1 MHYFKTLPL
10 HKLFIIRIKL
20 VFFKFNKP
28 IFFCY
33 RWHHFTKNTPIY
45 HAQTRFSQPEENI
58 SHRVT
63 PPMMIVAETI
73 PAEVNSHTDS
83 ALRGAPFVNLP
94 FVPECKN
101 CLQKRTT
108 TVRIVKFSQLQQE
121 IMKAQLTYRGR
132 SLIQSRARRN
142 QEDTVE
148 EDDQFQDSDSVED
161 RIIYSLRVAISG
173 TCSHVTRLAN
183 VKRLVTLFRQAADAA
198 FAIGLSAEEVF
209 IIRCLLLDEE
219 SEIRL
224 VSLLCLRWLLRS
236 LDDFK
241 VAVKLGID
249 HLVVRCFETALDDD
263 SDRIACLRLF
273 MYIIDRFPNDV
284 PTSIVK
290 SLMAV
295 IFHGQTEG
303 DSLAMAALALICE
316 LTVRHRV
323 IVLHCN
329 SFLNCISRQML
340 MSPFPRQV
348 QCLSYLMCYFFNSI
362 AASDVPVNH
371 RSAFYYELL
380 APLMEPN
387 YGKSLDLE
395 KPQHNGPF
403 KSDNVLNNCRIA
415 IISSLRTWSG
425 LIHCLSV
432 DNLPI
437 SCRRTVDLGEI
448 ENCPITCIFSA
459 LRIEDSPIQK
469 TAVKILCD
477 LALADFAD
485 EEFSCWDDV
494 RAYKTGTRMSSLYQ
508 SKVNENFI
516 LADAELLKKFW
527 DRKRMDLSDLC
538 LTFSLYCLVQRGIL
552 QILCRMVIVD
562 PDDPLNIKITVLI
575 EEILNTG
582 FHWFKNMTLKSA
594 LGWDQLYDS
603 QNLPILDGILKNRG
617 LMVMNRINELRAY
630 RDQMTFKYLLFDL
643 IYRRSTPKKFA
654 SHSEPYGTA
663 IQRCNKDYVLKLIP
677 ETKVLSLNMSQW
689 QEWDWLLI
697 DHAMSILPTIAEFY
711 EEETFVKLT
720 RTVLQ
725 FFEPQGPFKDICEDY
740 RSYSRVCCK
749 LMNVLSKAPV
759 DSAMNQQLQGF
770 LKNLLIELSPENLY
784 LGILC
789 KRSLDTTAAVDYFAF
804 IFQLSSTKEGLEQL
818 CRAGVVDSPAQKQF
832 IICINFCA
840 QGWYFGFAPGNPS
853 RSGAQ
858 KYSQKANDPLR
869 MPFLR
874 QQSRRFMEILK
885 KNPSHYYTKAIVSC
899 LCFDGQDLADAE
911 LSTRKILE
919 TVLTD
924 AAKESRIYAIRFLL
938 MLGHLQCNGYEDWGL
953 KLMTD
958 RLNDSSMEVVAVVV
972 EALHSLMTIGV
983 YKSSFV
989 KLNVDLSK
997 IDDAGVLLNTY
1008 RYSFDEALRASDEH
1022 LKACI
1027 VEVNYWNYSFC
1038 EQYAAMVEEMITEIQ
1053 GNFETQPDGAFP
1065 THASCNEERRD
1076 AFLPPHLFGQLS
1088 LHMTGCCI
1096 MVELGV
1102 IYRLMQTLHQFPADS
1117 TDQCL
1122 KLKSALLAV
1131 GQIASTELGLLLLP
1145 VCAIPCLVQ
1154 IIEESHL
1161 CDLKGFAYYAMMLVS
1176 GTGMGSSILS
1186 LLSWNHSVE
1195 CELSDEDFCQRLD
1208 SFFEDLH
1215 NVAKL
1220 SWRQRNLGS
1229 EYGFSG
1235 VSNQTRTLE
1244 SDASSMVCIWCE
1256 YRRALY
1262 DSMLAEG
1269 DGGRGSFDFVKEVE
1283 LREIRMSSS
1292 NLIVRS
1298 CSRLDTRLD
1307 AGLDS
1312 GKLSGSDVVEMD
1324 SPADQRN
1331 QRMPLFRRFKLEHE
1345 RSKRIRQSTPST
1357 DYSISSTMPLSCS
1370 LDGSLAVSPRA
1381 AQRSPLSS
1389 AVSPIPLSTTAAARL
1404 LDKSIITSLAST
1416 SVCDSLKEANRLCE
1430 LQTRDRMAEY
1440 TPSEHSNSPRICIP
1454 DRIDQLCNLNPY
1466 FKVTE
1471 NIDDQSADNS
1481 DDCEEIFREIESH
1494 CVQSCFLCGS
1504 SGLPSPPILT
1514 IPVPKPD
1521 SDFAS
1526 SDAASV
1532 AGKRITS
1539 SSFELDPCRTSKTS
1553 LSDYLCLLAM
1563 TNSNSSEKE
1572 LPPDVERDVRLEAAR
1587 LISVLPV
1594 RPKFAERS
1602 LLRLKRDYPELLTS
1616 VCFYSDICNLL
1627 SAHPFPLKA
1636 RQFLQELFSE
1646 ANFQCLWSRPRKVLQ
1661 SLGEW
1666 TTDSHAKAVA
1676 GHI

>member
-1 MHYFKTLPL
+1 
-10 HKLFIIRIKL
+10 
-20 VFFKFNKP
+20 
-28 IFFCY
+28 
-33 RWHHFTKNTPIY
+33 
-45 HAQTRFSQPEENI
+45 
-58 SHRVT
+58 
-63 PPMMIVAETI
+63 
-73 PAEVNSHTDS
+73 
-83 ALRGAPFVNLP
+83 
-94 FVPECKN
+94 
-101 CLQKRTT
+101 
-108 TVRIVKFSQLQQE
+108 
-121 IMKAQLTYRGR
+121 MKAQLTYRGR

-236 LDDFK
+236 SDDFK

-249 HLVVRCFETALDDD
+249 HLVVRFFETALDDD

-273 MYIIDRFPNDV
+273 MYIIDKFPNDV

-303 DSLAMAALALICE
+303 DSLAMASLALICE

-448 ENCPITCIFSA
+448 ENSPITCIFSA

-494 RAYKTGTRMSSLYQ
+494 RAYKTGTRMSSSYQ
-508 SKVNENFI
+508 CKVNENFI

-538 LTFSLYCLVQRGIL
+538 ITFSLYCLVQRGIL

-654 SHSEPYGTA
+654 SHSDTYGTA
-663 IQRCNKDYVLKLIP
+663 IQRCNKDNVLKLIQ

-697 DHAMSILPTIAEFY
+697 DHAMSVLPTITEFY

-818 CRAGVVDSPAQKQF
+818 CRAGVVD
-832 IICINFCA
+832 
-840 QGWYFGFAPGNPS
+840 
-853 RSGAQ
+853 
-858 KYSQKANDPLR
+858 
-869 MPFLR
+869 
-874 QQSRRFMEILK
+874 RFMEILK

-899 LCFDGQDLADAE
+899 LCFDGQDLTDAE

-989 KLNVDLSK
+989 KLNIDLSK

-1053 GNFETQPDGAFP
+1053 GNFETQPDGTFP
-1065 THASCNEERRD
+1065 THASSNEERRD

-1117 TDQCL
+1117 ADQCL

-1145 VCAIPCLVQ
+1145 VCAIPCVVQ

-1220 SWRQRNLGS
+1220 TWRQRNLGS

-1235 VSNQTRTLE
+1235 VSNQTQTVE

-1262 DSMLAEG
+1262 DSMLADG
-1269 DGGRGSFDFVKEVE
+1269 DGSRGSFDFVKEVE

-1307 AGLDS
+1307 VGLDS

-1345 RSKRIRQSTPST
+1345 ISKRTRQSTPST
-1357 DYSISSTMPLSCS
+1357 GYSISSTIPLSCS
-1370 LDGSLAVSPRA
+1370 LDSSLAVSPRA

-1389 AVSPIPLSTTAAARL
+1389 TVSPIPLSTTAAAARL
-1404 LDKSIITSLAST
+1404 LDKSIITSFAST
-1416 SVCDSLKEANRLCE
+1416 SLSDSLKEANRLCE
-1430 LQTRDRMAEY
+1430 LQT
-1440 TPSEHSNSPRICIP
+1440 EHSNNPRICIP

-1494 CVQSCFLCGS
+1494 CVQSCFLCGT

-1521 SDFAS
+1521 SDFVS

-1532 AGKRITS
+1532 AGKPNTS

-1553 LSDYLCLLAM
+1553 LSDYLCSLAM
-1563 TNSNSSEKE
+1563 TNSNSSDKE

-1627 SAHPFPLKA
+1627 SAHPFPFRA

-1661 SLGEW
+1661 SLGEG

>member
-1 MHYFKTLPL
+1 
-10 HKLFIIRIKL
+10 
-20 VFFKFNKP
+20 
-28 IFFCY
+28 
-33 RWHHFTKNTPIY
+33 
-45 HAQTRFSQPEENI
+45 
-58 SHRVT
+58 
-63 PPMMIVAETI
+63 
-73 PAEVNSHTDS
+73 
-83 ALRGAPFVNLP
+83 
-94 FVPECKN
+94 
-101 CLQKRTT
+101 
-108 TVRIVKFSQLQQE
+108 
-121 IMKAQLTYRGR
+121 MKAQLTYRGR
-132 SLIQSRARRN
+132 SLMQSRARRN

-183 VKRLVTLFRQAADAA
+183 VKRLVTLFRHAADAA

-236 LDDFK
+236 SDDFK
-241 VAVKLGID
+241 VALKLGID

-316 LTVRHRV
+316 LTIRHRM

-329 SFLNCISRQML
+329 SFLNCMSRQML

-348 QCLSYLMCYFFNSI
+348 QCLSYLMCYVFNSI
-362 AASDVPVNH
+362 SASDVPVNH

-395 KPQHNGPF
+395 KRQHNGPF
-403 KSDNVLNNCRIA
+403 KPDNVLNNCRIA

-437 SCRRTVDLGEI
+437 SCRRIVDLGEI

-469 TAVKILCD
+469 MAVKILCD

-494 RAYKTGTRMSSLYQ
+494 RAYKTGTRMSSSCQ
-508 SKVNENFI
+508 CKVNENFI

-527 DRKRMDLSDLC
+527 ERKRMDLSDLC
-538 LTFSLYCLVQRGIL
+538 ITFSLYCLVQRGIL

-603 QNLPILDGILKNRG
+603 QNLPIVDEILKNRG

-643 IYRRSTPKKFA
+643 IYRRSTPNKFT
-654 SHSEPYGTA
+654 SHSDPYVTA

-689 QEWDWLLI
+689 QEWDWLLV
-697 DHAMSILPTIAEFY
+697 DHAMSVLPTITEFY

-720 RTVLQ
+720 ETVLQ
-725 FFEPQGPFKDICEDY
+725 FFEPQGPFKDLCEDY
-740 RSYSRVCCK
+740 RSYSRVGCK

-759 DSAMNQQLQGF
+759 GSAMNQQLQGF

-818 CRAGVVDSPAQKQF
+818 CRVGVVD
-832 IICINFCA
+832 
-840 QGWYFGFAPGNPS
+840 
-853 RSGAQ
+853 
-858 KYSQKANDPLR
+858 
-869 MPFLR
+869 
-874 QQSRRFMEILK
+874 RFMEILK
-885 KNPSHYYTKAIVSC
+885 KNPSHYYAKVIVSC

-911 LSTRKILE
+911 LSTRRILE

-924 AAKESRIYAIRFLL
+924 AAK
-938 MLGHLQCNGYEDWGL
+938 
-953 KLMTD
+953 
-958 RLNDSSMEVVAVVV
+958 
-972 EALHSLMTIGV
+972 
-983 YKSSFV
+983 
-989 KLNVDLSK
+989 
-997 IDDAGVLLNTY
+997 
-1008 RYSFDEALRASDEH
+1008 
-1022 LKACI
+1022 
-1027 VEVNYWNYSFC
+1027 SFC
-1038 EQYAAMVEEMITEIQ
+1038 EQYAAMVEEVITEIQ
-1053 GNFETQPDGAFP
+1053 GNFETQPDGTFP
-1065 THASCNEERRD
+1065 THASSNEEHRD

-1117 TDQCL
+1117 ADQCL

-1131 GQIASTELGLLLLP
+1131 GHIASSELGLLLLP
-1145 VCAIPCLVQ
+1145 VCAIPCVVQ

-1220 SWRQRNLGS
+1220 NWRQRNIAG
-1229 EYGFSG
+1229 EIGFSG
-1235 VSNQTRTLE
+1235 VSNQTRTVE

-1262 DSMLAEG
+1262 DCMLTGCG
-1269 DGGRGSFDFVKEVE
+1269 DGSRGSFDFVKEIE

-1292 NLIVRS
+1292 NLMVRS
-1298 CSRLDTRLD
+1298 CSRSDTRLD
-1307 AGLDS
+1307 AGLHS

-1324 SPADQRN
+1324 SPADRRN

-1345 RSKRIRQSTPST
+1345 RSKRTRRSTPST
-1357 DYSISSTMPLSCS
+1357 DYSISSTVPLSCS

-1389 AVSPIPLSTTAAARL
+1389 TVSPVSLSTTAAAAATRL
-1404 LDKSIITSLAST
+1404 LGKSNITSFAST
-1416 SVCDSLKEANRLCE
+1416 TVCDSLKEANRLCE
-1430 LQTRDRMAEY
+1430 LQTRDQMEEY
-1440 TPSEHSNSPRICIP
+1440 TPSEHLNHLRICIP

-1466 FKVTE
+1466 FKVAE
-1471 NIDDQSADNS
+1471 NIDDQTAADSSGN
-1481 DDCEEIFREIESH
+1481 CEEIFHEIESH
-1494 CVQSCFLCGS
+1494 CEQSCFLCGT
-1504 SGLPSPPILT
+1504 SGLLSPPIST
-1514 IPVPKPD
+1514 ISVTKPD
-1521 SDFAS
+1521 SDFV
-1526 SDAASV
+1526 SDV
-1532 AGKRITS
+1532 AGDASKQITS
-1539 SSFELDPCRTSKTS
+1539 SSCELDPCQMSEMS
-1553 LSDYLCLLAM
+1553 LSDYLGSLAM
-1563 TNSNSSEKE
+1563 TSSNSSDKE
-1572 LPPDVERDVRLEAAR
+1572 LPPDVEKDVRLEAAR

-1602 LLRLKRDYPELLTS
+1602 LLRLKRDYPELLNS

-1627 SAHPFPLKA
+1627 SAHPFPFKA

-1646 ANFQCLWSRPRKVLQ
+1646 ANFQCLWSRPREVLQ
-1661 SLGEW
+1661 SLGKW
-1666 TTDSHAKAVA
+1666 TRDGHAKAKLP

>member
-1 MHYFKTLPL
+1 
-10 HKLFIIRIKL
+10 
-20 VFFKFNKP
+20 
-28 IFFCY
+28 
-33 RWHHFTKNTPIY
+33 
-45 HAQTRFSQPEENI
+45 
-58 SHRVT
+58 
-63 PPMMIVAETI
+63 
-73 PAEVNSHTDS
+73 
-83 ALRGAPFVNLP
+83 
-94 FVPECKN
+94 
-101 CLQKRTT
+101 
-108 TVRIVKFSQLQQE
+108 
-121 IMKAQLTYRGR
+121 MKAQLTYRGR

-236 LDDFK
+236 SDDFK

-249 HLVVRCFETALDDD
+249 HLVVRFFETALDDD

-273 MYIIDRFPNDV
+273 MYIIDKFPNDV

-303 DSLAMAALALICE
+303 DSLAMASLALICE

-448 ENCPITCIFSA
+448 ENSPITCIFSA

-494 RAYKTGTRMSSLYQ
+494 RAYKTGTRMSSSYQ
-508 SKVNENFI
+508 CKVNENFI

-538 LTFSLYCLVQRGIL
+538 ITFSLYCLVQRGIL

-654 SHSEPYGTA
+654 SHSDTYGTA
-663 IQRCNKDYVLKLIP
+663 IQRCNKDNVLKLIQ

-697 DHAMSILPTIAEFY
+697 DHAMSVLPTITEFY

-818 CRAGVVDSPAQKQF
+818 CRAGVVD
-832 IICINFCA
+832 
-840 QGWYFGFAPGNPS
+840 
-853 RSGAQ
+853 
-858 KYSQKANDPLR
+858 
-869 MPFLR
+869 
-874 QQSRRFMEILK
+874 RFMEILK

-899 LCFDGQDLADAE
+899 LCFDGQDLTDAE

-989 KLNVDLSK
+989 KLNIDLSK

-1053 GNFETQPDGAFP
+1053 GNFETQPDGTFP
-1065 THASCNEERRD
+1065 THASSNEERRD

-1117 TDQCL
+1117 ADQCL

-1145 VCAIPCLVQ
+1145 VCAIPCVVQ

-1220 SWRQRNLGS
+1220 TWRQRNLGS

-1235 VSNQTRTLE
+1235 VSNQTQTVE

-1262 DSMLAEG
+1262 DSMLADG
-1269 DGGRGSFDFVKEVE
+1269 DGSRGSFDFVKEVE

-1307 AGLDS
+1307 VGLDS

-1345 RSKRIRQSTPST
+1345 ISKRTRQSTPST
-1357 DYSISSTMPLSCS
+1357 GYSISSTIPLSCS
-1370 LDGSLAVSPRA
+1370 LDSSLAVSPRA

-1389 AVSPIPLSTTAAARL
+1389 TVSPIPLSTTAAAARL
-1404 LDKSIITSLAST
+1404 LDKSIITSFAST
-1416 SVCDSLKEANRLCE
+1416 SLSDSLKEANRLCE

-1440 TPSEHSNSPRICIP
+1440 TPSEHSNNPRICIP

-1494 CVQSCFLCGS
+1494 CVQSCFLCGT

-1521 SDFAS
+1521 SDFVS

-1532 AGKRITS
+1532 AGKPNTS

-1553 LSDYLCLLAM
+1553 LSDYLCSLAM
-1563 TNSNSSEKE
+1563 TNSNSSDKE

-1627 SAHPFPLKA
+1627 SAHPFPFRA

-1661 SLGEW
+1661 SLGEG

>member
-1 MHYFKTLPL
+1 MKT
-10 HKLFIIRIKL
+10 
-20 VFFKFNKP
+20 
-28 IFFCY
+28 
-33 RWHHFTKNTPIY
+33 
-45 HAQTRFSQPEENI
+45 
-58 SHRVT
+58 
-63 PPMMIVAETI
+63 
-73 PAEVNSHTDS
+73 
-83 ALRGAPFVNLP
+83 
-94 FVPECKN
+94 
-101 CLQKRTT
+101 
-108 TVRIVKFSQLQQE
+108 
-121 IMKAQLTYRGR
+121 QLTYRGR

-236 LDDFK
+236 SDDFK

-273 MYIIDRFPNDV
+273 MYIIDKFPNDV

-303 DSLAMAALALICE
+303 DSLAMASLALICE

-448 ENCPITCIFSA
+448 ENSPITCIFSA

-494 RAYKTGTRMSSLYQ
+494 RAYKTGTRMSSSYQ
-508 SKVNENFI
+508 CKVNENFI

-527 DRKRMDLSDLC
+527 ERKRMDLSDLC
-538 LTFSLYCLVQRGIL
+538 ITFSLYCLVQRGIL

-654 SHSEPYGTA
+654 SHSDPYGTA
-663 IQRCNKDYVLKLIP
+663 IQRCNKDNVLKLIQ

-697 DHAMSILPTIAEFY
+697 DHAMSVLPTITEFY

-720 RTVLQ
+720 GTVLQ

-818 CRAGVVDSPAQKQF
+818 CRAGVVD
-832 IICINFCA
+832 
-840 QGWYFGFAPGNPS
+840 
-853 RSGAQ
+853 
-858 KYSQKANDPLR
+858 
-869 MPFLR
+869 
-874 QQSRRFMEILK
+874 RFMEILK

-899 LCFDGQDLADAE
+899 LCFDGQDLTDAE

-989 KLNVDLSK
+989 KLNIDLSK

-1053 GNFETQPDGAFP
+1053 GNFETQPDGTFP
-1065 THASCNEERRD
+1065 THASSNEERRD

-1117 TDQCL
+1117 ADQCL

-1145 VCAIPCLVQ
+1145 VCAIPCVVQ

-1220 SWRQRNLGS
+1220 TWRQRNLGS

-1235 VSNQTRTLE
+1235 VSNQTRTVE

-1262 DSMLAEG
+1262 DSMLADG
-1269 DGGRGSFDFVKEVE
+1269 DGSRGSFDFVKEVE

-1312 GKLSGSDVVEMD
+1312 GKLSGSDDVEMD

-1345 RSKRIRQSTPST
+1345 RSKRTRQSTPST
-1357 DYSISSTMPLSCS
+1357 GYSISSTIPLSCS
-1370 LDGSLAVSPRA
+1370 LDSSLAVSPRA

-1389 AVSPIPLSTTAAARL
+1389 TVSPIPLSTTAAAARL
-1404 LDKSIITSLAST
+1404 LDKSIITSFAST
-1416 SVCDSLKEANRLCE
+1416 SLSDSLKEANRLCE

-1440 TPSEHSNSPRICIP
+1440 TPSEHSNNPRICIP

-1471 NIDDQSADNS
+1471 NIDDQSTDNS

-1494 CVQSCFLCGS
+1494 CVQSCFLCGT

-1521 SDFAS
+1521 SDFVS

-1532 AGKRITS
+1532 AGKPNTS

-1553 LSDYLCLLAM
+1553 LRDYLCSLAM
-1563 TNSNSSEKE
+1563 TNSNSSDKE

-1627 SAHPFPLKA
+1627 SAHPFPFKA

-1661 SLGEW
+1661 SLGEG

>member
-1 MHYFKTLPL
+1 MK
-10 HKLFIIRIKL
+10 K
-20 VFFKFNKP
+20 
-28 IFFCY
+28 
-33 RWHHFTKNTPIY
+33 
-45 HAQTRFSQPEENI
+45 
-58 SHRVT
+58 
-63 PPMMIVAETI
+63 
-73 PAEVNSHTDS
+73 
-83 ALRGAPFVNLP
+83 
-94 FVPECKN
+94 
-101 CLQKRTT
+101 
-108 TVRIVKFSQLQQE
+108 VKF
-121 IMKAQLTYRGR
+121 
-132 SLIQSRARRN
+132 
-142 QEDTVE
+142 VW
-148 EDDQFQDSDSVED
+148 SV
-161 RIIYSLRVAISG
+161 
-173 TCSHVTRLAN
+173 C
-183 VKRLVTLFRQAADAA
+183 
-198 FAIGLSAEEVF
+198 FAYVGCFVLWMIL
-209 IIRCLLLDEE
+209 
-219 SEIRL
+219 
-224 VSLLCLRWLLRS
+224 
-236 LDDFK
+236 
-241 VAVKLGID
+241 KLP
-249 HLVVRCFETALDDD
+249 CFETALDDD

-494 RAYKTGTRMSSLYQ
+494 RAYKT
-508 SKVNENFI
+508 VNENFI

-818 CRAGVVDSPAQKQF
+818 CRAGVVD
-832 IICINFCA
+832 
-840 QGWYFGFAPGNPS
+840 
-853 RSGAQ
+853 
-858 KYSQKANDPLR
+858 
-869 MPFLR
+869 
-874 QQSRRFMEILK
+874 RFMEILK

-1102 IYRLMQTLHQFPADS
+1102 IYRLMQTLHQFSADS

-1307 AGLDS
+1307 SGLDS

-1381 AQRSPLSS
+1381 AQHVIGWQNIRL
-1389 AVSPIPLSTTAAARL
+1389 VNIPT
-1404 LDKSIITSLAST
+1404 
-1416 SVCDSLKEANRLCE
+1416 V
-1430 LQTRDRMAEY
+1430 
-1440 TPSEHSNSPRICIP
+1440 HGF
-1454 DRIDQLCNLNPY
+1454 NPY

>member
-1 MHYFKTLPL
+1 
-10 HKLFIIRIKL
+10 
-20 VFFKFNKP
+20 
-28 IFFCY
+28 
-33 RWHHFTKNTPIY
+33 
-45 HAQTRFSQPEENI
+45 
-58 SHRVT
+58 
-63 PPMMIVAETI
+63 
-73 PAEVNSHTDS
+73 
-83 ALRGAPFVNLP
+83 
-94 FVPECKN
+94 
-101 CLQKRTT
+101 
-108 TVRIVKFSQLQQE
+108 
-121 IMKAQLTYRGR
+121 MKAQLTYRGR
-132 SLIQSRARRN
+132 SLMQSRARRN

-183 VKRLVTLFRQAADAA
+183 VKRLVTLFRHAADAA

-236 LDDFK
+236 SDDFK
-241 VAVKLGID
+241 VALKLGID

-316 LTVRHRV
+316 LTIRHRM

-329 SFLNCISRQML
+329 SFLNCMSRQML

-348 QCLSYLMCYFFNSI
+348 QCLSYLMCYVFNSI
-362 AASDVPVNH
+362 SASDVPVNH

-395 KPQHNGPF
+395 KRQHNGPF
-403 KSDNVLNNCRIA
+403 KPDNVLNNCRIA

-437 SCRRTVDLGEI
+437 SCRRIVDLGEI

-469 TAVKILCD
+469 MAVKILCD

-494 RAYKTGTRMSSLYQ
+494 RAYKTGTRMSSSCQ
-508 SKVNENFI
+508 CKVNENFI

-527 DRKRMDLSDLC
+527 ERKRMDLSDLC
-538 LTFSLYCLVQRGIL
+538 ITFSLYCLVQRGIL

-582 FHWFKNMTLKSA
+582 FHWFKNMTLKSV

-603 QNLPILDGILKNRG
+603 QNLPIVDEILKNRG

-643 IYRRSTPKKFA
+643 IYRRSTPNKFT
-654 SHSEPYGTA
+654 SHSDPYVTA

-689 QEWDWLLI
+689 QEWDWLLV
-697 DHAMSILPTIAEFY
+697 DHAMSVLPTITEFY

-720 RTVLQ
+720 ETVLQ
-725 FFEPQGPFKDICEDY
+725 FFEPQGPFKDLCEDY
-740 RSYSRVCCK
+740 RSYSRVGCK

-759 DSAMNQQLQGF
+759 GSAMNQQLQGF

-818 CRAGVVDSPAQKQF
+818 CRVGVVDRFYCSPAQKQF
-832 IICINFCA
+832 IICISFCA

-858 KYSQKANDPLR
+858 KYSQKASDPLR

-885 KNPSHYYTKAIVSC
+885 KNPSHYYAKVIVSC

-911 LSTRKILE
+911 LSTRRILE

-958 RLNDSSMEVVAVVV
+958 RLNDSSMEVVSVVV

-989 KLNVDLSK
+989 KLNIDLSK

-1008 RYSFDEALRASDEH
+1008 RYSFDEAVRASDEH

-1027 VEVNYWNYSFC
+1027 VEVNYWTYSFC
-1038 EQYAAMVEEMITEIQ
+1038 EQYAAMVEEVITEIQ
-1053 GNFETQPDGAFP
+1053 GNFETQPDGTFP
-1065 THASCNEERRD
+1065 THASSNEERRD

-1117 TDQCL
+1117 ADQCL

-1131 GQIASTELGLLLLP
+1131 GHIASSELGLLLLP
-1145 VCAIPCLVQ
+1145 VCAIPCVVQ

-1220 SWRQRNLGS
+1220 NWRQRNIAG
-1229 EYGFSG
+1229 EIGFSG
-1235 VSNQTRTLE
+1235 VSNQTRTVE

-1262 DSMLAEG
+1262 DCMLTGCG
-1269 DGGRGSFDFVKEVE
+1269 DGSRGSFDFVKEIE

-1292 NLIVRS
+1292 NLMVRS
-1298 CSRLDTRLD
+1298 CSRSDTRLD

-1312 GKLSGSDVVEMD
+1312 GKLSGSDVVEID
-1324 SPADQRN
+1324 SPADWRK

-1345 RSKRIRQSTPST
+1345 RSKRTRRSTPST
-1357 DYSISSTMPLSCS
+1357 DYSISSTVPLSCS

-1389 AVSPIPLSTTAAARL
+1389 TVSPVSLSTTAAAAAAAATRL
-1404 LDKSIITSLAST
+1404 LGKSNITSFAST
-1416 SVCDSLKEANRLCE
+1416 TVCDSLKEANRLCE
-1430 LQTRDRMAEY
+1430 LQTRDQMEEY
-1440 TPSEHSNSPRICIP
+1440 TPSEHLNHLRICIP

-1466 FKVTE
+1466 FKVAE
-1471 NIDDQSADNS
+1471 NIDDQTAADSSGN
-1481 DDCEEIFREIESH
+1481 CEEIFHEIESH
-1494 CVQSCFLCGS
+1494 CEQSCFLCGT
-1504 SGLPSPPILT
+1504 SGLLSPPIST
-1514 IPVPKPD
+1514 ISVTKPD
-1521 SDFAS
+1521 SDFV
-1526 SDAASV
+1526 SDV
-1532 AGKRITS
+1532 AGDASKQITS
-1539 SSFELDPCRTSKTS
+1539 SSCELDPCQMSEMS
-1553 LSDYLCLLAM
+1553 LSDYLGSLAM
-1563 TNSNSSEKE
+1563 TSSNSSDKE
-1572 LPPDVERDVRLEAAR
+1572 LPPDVEKDVRLEAAR

-1602 LLRLKRDYPELLTS
+1602 LLRLKRDYPELLNS

-1627 SAHPFPLKA
+1627 SAHPFPFKA

-1646 ANFQCLWSRPRKVLQ
+1646 ANFQCLWSRPREVLQ
-1661 SLGEW
+1661 SLDKW
-1666 TTDSHAKAVA
+1666 TRDSHAKAKLP

>member
-1 MHYFKTLPL
+1 
-10 HKLFIIRIKL
+10 
-20 VFFKFNKP
+20 
-28 IFFCY
+28 
-33 RWHHFTKNTPIY
+33 
-45 HAQTRFSQPEENI
+45 
-58 SHRVT
+58 
-63 PPMMIVAETI
+63 
-73 PAEVNSHTDS
+73 
-83 ALRGAPFVNLP
+83 
-94 FVPECKN
+94 
-101 CLQKRTT
+101 
-108 TVRIVKFSQLQQE
+108 
-121 IMKAQLTYRGR
+121 MKAQLTYRGR

-236 LDDFK
+236 SDDFK

-249 HLVVRCFETALDDD
+249 HLVVRFFETALDDD

-273 MYIIDRFPNDV
+273 MYIIDKFPNDV

-303 DSLAMAALALICE
+303 DSLAMASLALICE

-448 ENCPITCIFSA
+448 ENSPITCIFSA

-494 RAYKTGTRMSSLYQ
+494 RAYKTGTRMSSSYQ
-508 SKVNENFI
+508 CKVNENFI

-538 LTFSLYCLVQRGIL
+538 ITFSLYCLVQRGIL

-654 SHSEPYGTA
+654 SHSDTYGTA
-663 IQRCNKDYVLKLIP
+663 IQRCNKDNVLKLIQ

-697 DHAMSILPTIAEFY
+697 DHAMSVLPTITEFY

-818 CRAGVVDSPAQKQF
+818 CRAGVVD
-832 IICINFCA
+832 
-840 QGWYFGFAPGNPS
+840 
-853 RSGAQ
+853 
-858 KYSQKANDPLR
+858 
-869 MPFLR
+869 
-874 QQSRRFMEILK
+874 RFMEILK

-899 LCFDGQDLADAE
+899 LCFDGQDLTDAE

-989 KLNVDLSK
+989 KLNIDLSK

-1053 GNFETQPDGAFP
+1053 GNFETQPDGTFP
-1065 THASCNEERRD
+1065 THASSNEERRD

-1117 TDQCL
+1117 ADQCL
-1122 KLKSALLAV
+1122 KLK
-1131 GQIASTELGLLLLP
+1131 I
-1145 VCAIPCLVQ
+1145 CAIPCVVQ

-1220 SWRQRNLGS
+1220 TWRQRNLGS

-1235 VSNQTRTLE
+1235 VSNQTQTVE

-1262 DSMLAEG
+1262 DSMLADG
-1269 DGGRGSFDFVKEVE
+1269 DGSRGSFDFVKEVE

-1307 AGLDS
+1307 VGLDS

-1345 RSKRIRQSTPST
+1345 ISKRTRQSTPST
-1357 DYSISSTMPLSCS
+1357 GYSISSTIPLSCS
-1370 LDGSLAVSPRA
+1370 LDSSLAVSPRA

-1389 AVSPIPLSTTAAARL
+1389 TVSPIPLSTTAAAARL
-1404 LDKSIITSLAST
+1404 LDKSIITSFAST
-1416 SVCDSLKEANRLCE
+1416 SLSDSLKEANRLCE

-1440 TPSEHSNSPRICIP
+1440 TPSEHSNNPRICIP

-1494 CVQSCFLCGS
+1494 CVQSCFLCGT

-1521 SDFAS
+1521 SDFVS

-1532 AGKRITS
+1532 AGKPNTS

-1553 LSDYLCLLAM
+1553 LSDYLCSLAM
-1563 TNSNSSEKE
+1563 TNSNSSDKE

-1627 SAHPFPLKA
+1627 SAHPFPFRA

-1661 SLGEW
+1661 SLGEG

>member
-1 MHYFKTLPL
+1 
-10 HKLFIIRIKL
+10 
-20 VFFKFNKP
+20 
-28 IFFCY
+28 
-33 RWHHFTKNTPIY
+33 
-45 HAQTRFSQPEENI
+45 
-58 SHRVT
+58 
-63 PPMMIVAETI
+63 
-73 PAEVNSHTDS
+73 
-83 ALRGAPFVNLP
+83 
-94 FVPECKN
+94 
-101 CLQKRTT
+101 
-108 TVRIVKFSQLQQE
+108 
-121 IMKAQLTYRGR
+121 MKAQLTYRGR
-132 SLIQSRARRN
+132 SLMQSRARRN

-183 VKRLVTLFRQAADAA
+183 VKRLVTLFRHAADAA

-236 LDDFK
+236 SDDFK
-241 VAVKLGID
+241 VALKLGID

-316 LTVRHRV
+316 LTIRHRM

-329 SFLNCISRQML
+329 SFLNCMSRQML

-348 QCLSYLMCYFFNSI
+348 QCLSYLMCYVFNSI
-362 AASDVPVNH
+362 SASDVPVNH

-395 KPQHNGPF
+395 KRQHNGPF
-403 KSDNVLNNCRIA
+403 KPDNVLNNCRIA

-437 SCRRTVDLGEI
+437 SCRRIVDLGEI

-469 TAVKILCD
+469 MAVKILCD

-494 RAYKTGTRMSSLYQ
+494 RAYKTGTRMSSSCQ
-508 SKVNENFI
+508 CKVNENFI

-527 DRKRMDLSDLC
+527 ERKRMDLSDLC
-538 LTFSLYCLVQRGIL
+538 ITFSLYCLVQRGIL

-582 FHWFKNMTLKSA
+582 FHWFKNMTLKSV

-603 QNLPILDGILKNRG
+603 QNLPIVDEILKNRG

-643 IYRRSTPKKFA
+643 IYRRSTPNKFT
-654 SHSEPYGTA
+654 SHSDPYVTA

-689 QEWDWLLI
+689 QEWDWLLV
-697 DHAMSILPTIAEFY
+697 DHAMSVLPTITEFY

-720 RTVLQ
+720 ETVLQ
-725 FFEPQGPFKDICEDY
+725 FFEPQGPFKDLCEDY
-740 RSYSRVCCK
+740 RSYSRVGCK

-759 DSAMNQQLQGF
+759 GSAMNQQLQGF

-818 CRAGVVDSPAQKQF
+818 CRVG
-832 IICINFCA
+832 
-840 QGWYFGFAPGNPS
+840 
-853 RSGAQ
+853 
-858 KYSQKANDPLR
+858 
-869 MPFLR
+869 
-874 QQSRRFMEILK
+874 
-885 KNPSHYYTKAIVSC
+885 
-899 LCFDGQDLADAE
+899 
-911 LSTRKILE
+911 
-919 TVLTD
+919 
-924 AAKESRIYAIRFLL
+924 ESRIYAIRFLL

-958 RLNDSSMEVVAVVV
+958 RLNDSSMEVVSVVV

-989 KLNVDLSK
+989 KLNIDLSK

-1008 RYSFDEALRASDEH
+1008 RYSFDEAVRASDEH

-1027 VEVNYWNYSFC
+1027 VEVNYWTYSFC
-1038 EQYAAMVEEMITEIQ
+1038 EQYAAMVEEVITEIQ
-1053 GNFETQPDGAFP
+1053 GNFETQPDGTFP
-1065 THASCNEERRD
+1065 THASSNEERRD

-1117 TDQCL
+1117 ADQCL

-1131 GQIASTELGLLLLP
+1131 GHIASSELGLLLLP
-1145 VCAIPCLVQ
+1145 VCAIPCVVQ

-1220 SWRQRNLGS
+1220 NWRQRNIAG
-1229 EYGFSG
+1229 EIGFSG
-1235 VSNQTRTLE
+1235 VSNQTRTVE

-1262 DSMLAEG
+1262 DCMLTGCG
-1269 DGGRGSFDFVKEVE
+1269 DGSRGSFDFVKEIE

-1292 NLIVRS
+1292 NLMVRS
-1298 CSRLDTRLD
+1298 CSRSDTRLD

-1312 GKLSGSDVVEMD
+1312 GKLSGSDVVEID
-1324 SPADQRN
+1324 SPADWRK

-1345 RSKRIRQSTPST
+1345 RSKRTRRSTPST
-1357 DYSISSTMPLSCS
+1357 DYSISSTVPLSCS

-1389 AVSPIPLSTTAAARL
+1389 TVSPVSLSTTAAAAAAAATRL
-1404 LDKSIITSLAST
+1404 LGKSNITSFAST
-1416 SVCDSLKEANRLCE
+1416 TVCDSLKEANRLCE
-1430 LQTRDRMAEY
+1430 LQTRDQMEEY
-1440 TPSEHSNSPRICIP
+1440 TPSEHLNHLRICIP

-1466 FKVTE
+1466 FKVAE
-1471 NIDDQSADNS
+1471 NIDDQTAADSSSN
-1481 DDCEEIFREIESH
+1481 CEEIFHEIESH
-1494 CVQSCFLCGS
+1494 CEQSCFLCGT
-1504 SGLPSPPILT
+1504 SGLLSPPIST
-1514 IPVPKPD
+1514 ISVTKPD
-1521 SDFAS
+1521 SDFV
-1526 SDAASV
+1526 SDV
-1532 AGKRITS
+1532 AGDASKQITS
-1539 SSFELDPCRTSKTS
+1539 SSCELDPCQMSEMS
-1553 LSDYLCLLAM
+1553 LSDYLGSLAM
-1563 TNSNSSEKE
+1563 TSSNSSDKE
-1572 LPPDVERDVRLEAAR
+1572 LPPDVEKDVRLEAAR

-1602 LLRLKRDYPELLTS
+1602 LLRLKRDYPELLNS

-1627 SAHPFPLKA
+1627 SAHPFPFKA

-1646 ANFQCLWSRPRKVLQ
+1646 ANFQCLWSRPREVLQ
-1661 SLGEW
+1661 SLDKW
-1666 TTDSHAKAVA
+1666 TRDGHAKAKLP

>member
-1 MHYFKTLPL
+1 
-10 HKLFIIRIKL
+10 
-20 VFFKFNKP
+20 
-28 IFFCY
+28 
-33 RWHHFTKNTPIY
+33 
-45 HAQTRFSQPEENI
+45 
-58 SHRVT
+58 
-63 PPMMIVAETI
+63 
-73 PAEVNSHTDS
+73 
-83 ALRGAPFVNLP
+83 
-94 FVPECKN
+94 
-101 CLQKRTT
+101 
-108 TVRIVKFSQLQQE
+108 
-121 IMKAQLTYRGR
+121 MKAQLTYRGR
-132 SLIQSRARRN
+132 SLMQSRARRN

-183 VKRLVTLFRQAADAA
+183 VKRLVTLFRHAADAA

-236 LDDFK
+236 SDDFK
-241 VAVKLGID
+241 VALKLGID

-316 LTVRHRV
+316 LTIRHRM

-329 SFLNCISRQML
+329 SFLNCMSRQML

-348 QCLSYLMCYFFNSI
+348 QCLSYLMCYVFNSI
-362 AASDVPVNH
+362 SASDVPVNH

-395 KPQHNGPF
+395 KRQHNGPF
-403 KSDNVLNNCRIA
+403 KPDNVLNNCRIA

-437 SCRRTVDLGEI
+437 SCRRIVDLGEI

-469 TAVKILCD
+469 MAVKILCD

-494 RAYKTGTRMSSLYQ
+494 RAYKTGTRMSSSCQ
-508 SKVNENFI
+508 CKVNENFI

-527 DRKRMDLSDLC
+527 ERKRMDLSDLC
-538 LTFSLYCLVQRGIL
+538 ITFSLYCLVQRGIL

-582 FHWFKNMTLKSA
+582 FHWFKNMTLKSV

-603 QNLPILDGILKNRG
+603 QNLPIVDEILKNRG

-643 IYRRSTPKKFA
+643 IYRRSTPNKFT
-654 SHSEPYGTA
+654 SHSDPYVTA

-689 QEWDWLLI
+689 QEWDWLLV
-697 DHAMSILPTIAEFY
+697 DHAMSVLPTITEFY

-720 RTVLQ
+720 ETVLQ
-725 FFEPQGPFKDICEDY
+725 FFEPQGPFKDLCEDY
-740 RSYSRVCCK
+740 RSYSRVGCK

-759 DSAMNQQLQGF
+759 GSAMNQQLQGF

-818 CRAGVVDSPAQKQF
+818 CRVGVVD
-832 IICINFCA
+832 
-840 QGWYFGFAPGNPS
+840 
-853 RSGAQ
+853 
-858 KYSQKANDPLR
+858 
-869 MPFLR
+869 
-874 QQSRRFMEILK
+874 RFMEILK
-885 KNPSHYYTKAIVSC
+885 KNPSHYYAKVIVSC

-911 LSTRKILE
+911 LSTRRILE

-958 RLNDSSMEVVAVVV
+958 RLNDSSMEVVSVVV

-1008 RYSFDEALRASDEH
+1008 RYSFDEAVRASDEH

-1027 VEVNYWNYSFC
+1027 VEVNYWTYSFC
-1038 EQYAAMVEEMITEIQ
+1038 EQYAAMVEEVITEIQ
-1053 GNFETQPDGAFP
+1053 GNFETQPDGTFP
-1065 THASCNEERRD
+1065 THASSNEERRD

-1117 TDQCL
+1117 ADQCL

-1131 GQIASTELGLLLLP
+1131 GHIASSELGLLLLP
-1145 VCAIPCLVQ
+1145 VCAIPCVVQ

-1220 SWRQRNLGS
+1220 NWRQRNIAG
-1229 EYGFSG
+1229 EIGFSG
-1235 VSNQTRTLE
+1235 VSNQTRTVE

-1262 DSMLAEG
+1262 DCMLTGCG
-1269 DGGRGSFDFVKEVE
+1269 DGSRGSFDFVKEIE

-1292 NLIVRS
+1292 NLMVRS
-1298 CSRLDTRLD
+1298 CSRSDTRLD

-1312 GKLSGSDVVEMD
+1312 GKLSGSDVVEID
-1324 SPADQRN
+1324 SPADWRK

-1345 RSKRIRQSTPST
+1345 RSKRTRRSTPST
-1357 DYSISSTMPLSCS
+1357 DYSISSTVPLSCS

-1389 AVSPIPLSTTAAARL
+1389 TM
-1404 LDKSIITSLAST
+1404 
-1416 SVCDSLKEANRLCE
+1416 E
-1430 LQTRDRMAEY
+1430 EY
-1440 TPSEHSNSPRICIP
+1440 TPSEHLNHLRICIP

-1466 FKVTE
+1466 FKVAE
-1471 NIDDQSADNS
+1471 NIEDQTAADSSSN
-1481 DDCEEIFREIESH
+1481 CEEIFHEIESH
-1494 CVQSCFLCGS
+1494 CEQSCFLCGT
-1504 SGLPSPPILT
+1504 SGLLSPPIST
-1514 IPVPKPD
+1514 ISVTKPD
-1521 SDFAS
+1521 SDFV
-1526 SDAASV
+1526 SDV
-1532 AGKRITS
+1532 AGDASKQITS
-1539 SSFELDPCRTSKTS
+1539 SSCELDPCQMSEMS
-1553 LSDYLCLLAM
+1553 LSDYLGSLAM
-1563 TNSNSSEKE
+1563 TSSNSSDKE
-1572 LPPDVERDVRLEAAR
+1572 LPPDVEKDVRLEAAR

-1602 LLRLKRDYPELLTS
+1602 LLRLKRDYPELLNS

-1627 SAHPFPLKA
+1627 SAHPFPFKA

-1646 ANFQCLWSRPRKVLQ
+1646 ANFQCLWSRPREVLQ
-1661 SLGEW
+1661 SLDKW
-1666 TTDSHAKAVA
+1666 TRDSHAKAKLP